1 MGALQSRLF
10 SNSIQAVAA
19 DMTLFR
25 RDLHANPELMY
36 EERRTAG
43 LVASQLREIGFDE
56 VHEGIGKTGVV
67 GILHGQ
73 SGPAIA
79 KDRRVLFRADMDAL
93 PIEEET
99 GAPHSSTIKGLMH
112 ACGHDGHTAM
122 LMGGARILAEGRK
135 FAGTLVFC
143 FQPAEEGGAGAKA
156 MIDDGMLERWPVKAA
171 FGVHNRPGLDLGMF
185 AARSGPVMA
194 SADGLDITIT
204 GVGGHAARPAACKDP
219 IVAAGELIGSLQNI
233 VSRRIPPMEP
243 AVISV
248 TAIKGGEAYNVI
260 PQTVSMKCS
269 FRAFKPA
276 IAEQLLH
283 EIRQVCAGVGAA
295 HGVTIAPVR
304 PSWATPYPATI
315 NTEVETELALQAMV
329 DVVGENRVVRDM
341 EPMTG
346 SEDFAFIL
354 EQVPGAY
361 VFVGNGDSRELH
373 HPAYDFNDNAIGWGI
388 SFWERLAE
396 LALPVAEPGSK

>member
-1 MGALQSRLF
+1 M
-10 SNSIQAVAA
+10 
-19 DMTLFR
+19 
-25 RDLHANPELMY
+25 
-36 EERRTAG
+36 
-43 LVASQLREIGFDE
+43 
-56 VHEGIGKTGVV
+56 
-67 GILHGQ
+67 
-73 SGPAIA
+73 
-79 KDRRVLFRADMDAL
+79 
-93 PIEEET
+93 
-99 GAPHSSTIKGLMH
+99 
-112 ACGHDGHTAM
+112 
-122 LMGGARILAEGRK
+122 
-135 FAGTLVFC
+135 
-143 FQPAEEGGAGAKA
+143 
-156 MIDDGMLERWPVKAA
+156 
-171 FGVHNRPGLDLGMF
+171 
-185 AARSGPVMA
+185 
-194 SADGLDITIT
+194 
-204 GVGGHAARPAACKDP
+204 
-219 IVAAGELIGSLQNI
+219 AAGELIGSLQNI

-388 SFWERLAE
+388 SFWERLAD